1 MEYQTI
7 NKCIKVKDSEILM
20 VTKRFAENNLS
31 SVCMKLADNVS
42 DTHYEWT
49 MEAGAYMVMFELPD
63 VFKVDFVNISNL
75 LGFYCS
81 DYVEERNLNS
91 GNLYSVFKKNMK
103 KKLIFSYVI
112 ILLLL

>member
-31 SVCMKLADNVS
+31 SVCMKLADNIS

-103 KKLIFSYVI
+103 KKLIFS
-112 ILLLL
+112 